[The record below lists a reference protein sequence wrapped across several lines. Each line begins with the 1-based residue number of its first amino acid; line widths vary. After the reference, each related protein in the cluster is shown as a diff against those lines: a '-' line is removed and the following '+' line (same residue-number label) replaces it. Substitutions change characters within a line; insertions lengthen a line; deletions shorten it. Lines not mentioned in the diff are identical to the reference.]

1 MTRRVAVTGMA
12 GVSPLG
18 QSWEEIGR
26 HLRDCRNAVQK
37 MAEWEEFDGL
47 NTTLAAPV
55 NGFCLPPHYSR
66 KVRRSMSRVSEMA
79 VRATEMALEDAGLI
93 GDPILTSGRTGVS
106 YGSSTGGT
114 DATKDFGQMFLSK
127 TTASVKANTYIQMM
141 PHTTAFNISA
151 YFSITGRLLPSSTAC
166 TSGSLA
172 IGMAYEAIKFGMQDV
187 MVAGGG
193 EELCASEA
201 TVFDTLFAT
210 STKNDTPDATPR
222 PFDRDRDGLV
232 IGEGAGTLVLEDLER
247 ATVRGAPIYAELV
260 GFGTNSDGR
269 HATNPTIET
278 MAESLRLALESADLS
293 PDAIAYVNAHGTAT
307 ELGDI
312 AETCATE
319 KIFGEGKPISSLKS
333 YMGHTLGACGA
344 LEAWMTIQMMREGW
358 VAPTLNLDEV
368 DSRCGNLDY
377 VRDGIRPLEA
387 DYVMTNSF
395 AFGGVNTSLIFRN
408 VDG

>member
-1 MTRRVAVTGMA
+1 
-12 GVSPLG
+12 
-18 QSWEEIGR
+18 
-26 HLRDCRNAVQK
+26 